1 MNYGHSLIFGSF
13 ITAPADNPETAVAL
27 ALRSEADGLD
37 LVTLRDHPEQ
47 PDQLD
52 AWTVLA
58 WIAGQTERVQ
68 LAANVLNL
76 PLRDPAVLARAAV
89 SLDLLSGGRLALGL
103 GAGQA
108 QLWDDW
114 AALGVNKLTPGQSIA
129 ALSEGIDIIRG
140 MWDTTE
146 RQPLRYDGVYYHPS
160 GAKRG
165 PAPAH
170 DIPIWVGAYKPKI
183 LRLVGRA
190 ADGVVPSLPYL
201 QGGLSDLNDINK
213 YIDEGAEQVGRPVT
227 AIRRMLN
234 IGGQFTRNGTSL
246 LNGPPA
252 QWAEDLAGIAL
263 EYGVSTFICMGDDAA
278 TIELFANEVIPATK
292 ALVADERTN

>member
-1 MNYGHSLIFGSF
+1 MTDYGHDLQFGVFVTPTATPAQQAVDMAVVAENAGFDLASF
-13 ITAPADNPETAVAL
+13 Q
-27 ALRSEADGLD
+27 
-37 LVTLRDHPEQ
+37 DHPYQ
-47 PDQLD
+47 PRFLD
-52 AWTVLA
+52 TWTL
-58 WIAGQTERVQ
+58 IAY
-68 LAANVLNL
+68 AAARTKRIHLGGNVINL
-76 PLRDPAVLARAAV
+76 PLRQPAVLAKSAA
-89 SLDLLSGGRLALGL
+89 SLDRLSGGRVEMGL
-103 GAGQA
+103 GAGGFWDA
-108 QLWDDW
+108 IESMGGRRLTAGESIDALEEAMTIMRQLWDTSERG
-114 AALGVNKLTPGQSIA
+114 GVFVNG
-129 ALSEGIDIIRG
+129 
-140 MWDTTE
+140 
-146 RQPLRYDGVYYHPS
+146 RYYQVN

-292 ALVADERTN
+292 ALVAEERTK

>member
-27 ALRSEADGLD
+27 AQRSEAVGLD

-58 WIAGQTERVQ
+58 WIAGQTGHVQ
-68 LAANVLNL
+68 LTANVLNL

-114 AALGVNKLTPGQSIA
+114 AALGVKKLTPGQSIA

-140 MWDTTE
+140 LWDTTE
-146 RQPLRYDGVYYHPS
+146 RQPFRYDGVYYHPS
-160 GAKRG
+160 GAQRG
-165 PAPAH
+165 PTPVH
-170 DIPIWVGAYKPKI
+170 DIPIWLGASKPRA
-183 LRLVGRA
+183 LRLLGA
-190 ADGVVPSLPYL
+190 KADGWFSSPQLMGVDAYLASLATIDEAAREAGRDPREIRRLINILGRFSDDRDGFLTGSSAQWVEDLLPY
-201 QGGLSDLNDINK
+201 
-213 YIDEGAEQVGRPVT
+213 V
-227 AIRRMLN
+227 
-234 IGGQFTRNGTSL
+234 
-246 LNGPPA
+246 
-252 QWAEDLAGIAL
+252 
-263 EYGVSTFICMGDDAA
+263 
-278 TIELFANEVIPATK
+278 
-292 ALVADERTN
+292 

>member
-1 MNYGHSLIFGSF
+1 MTDYGHDLQFGVF
-13 ITAPADNPETAVAL
+13 VTPTATPAQQAVEMAVAAENAGFDL
-27 ALRSEADGLD
+27 ASFQ
-37 LVTLRDHPEQ
+37 DHPYQ
-47 PDQLD
+47 PRFLD
-52 AWTVLA
+52 TWTL
-58 WIAGQTERVQ
+58 IAY
-68 LAANVLNL
+68 AAARTKRIHLGGNVINL
-76 PLRDPAVLARAAV
+76 PLRQPAVLAKSAA
-89 SLDLLSGGRLALGL
+89 SLDRLSGGRVEMGL
-103 GAGQA
+103 GAGGFWDA
-108 QLWDDW
+108 IESMGGRRLSAGESIDALEEAMTIMRQLWDTSERG
-114 AALGVNKLTPGQSIA
+114 GVFVNG
-129 ALSEGIDIIRG
+129 
-140 MWDTTE
+140 
-146 RQPLRYDGVYYHPS
+146 RYYQVN

-201 QGGLSDLNDINK
+201 QGGLPDLNDINK

-263 EYGVSTFICMGDDAA
+263 EYGVSTFICMGDDAS
-278 TIELFANEVIPATK
+278 TIELFANEVMPATK
-292 ALVADERTN
+292 ALVAEERTK

>member
-1 MNYGHSLIFGSF
+1 MTDYGHDLQFGVF
-13 ITAPADNPETAVAL
+13 ITPTAAPAQQAVEMAVAAENAGFDL
-27 ALRSEADGLD
+27 ASFQ
-37 LVTLRDHPEQ
+37 DHPYQ
-47 PDQLD
+47 PRFLD
-52 AWTVLA
+52 TWTL
-58 WIAGQTERVQ
+58 IAY
-68 LAANVLNL
+68 AAARTKRIHLSGNVINL
-76 PLRDPAVLARAAV
+76 PLRQPAVLAKSAA
-89 SLDLLSGGRLALGL
+89 SLDRLSGGRVEMGL
-103 GAGQA
+103 GAGGFWDA
-108 QLWDDW
+108 IESMGGRRLSAGESIDALEEAITIMRQLWDTSERG
-114 AALGVNKLTPGQSIA
+114 GVFVNGRHYQ
-129 ALSEGIDIIRG
+129 
-140 MWDTTE
+140 
-146 RQPLRYDGVYYHPS
+146 VN

-190 ADGVVPSLPYL
+190 ADGVVPSLSYL

-213 YIDEGAEQVGRPVT
+213 VIDEGAEQVGRPVT

-263 EYGVSTFICMGDDAA
+263 EYGVSTFICVGDDAA

-292 ALVADERTN
+292 ALVAEQRSK